1 MSGWVAGS
9 VAVST
14 LVGAYS
20 SSKAS
25 SAQQQSA
32 SEATQAQKDTSLQ
45 QMQIQSDIADKQLA
59 AQLGISE
66 KQLALQREQYNKQ
79 IELGEPFRQG
89 GITGQNMLL
98 AQLQGPYGS
107 AKFGGVPGYDPASAM
122 RDFGGVAGYDP
133 ASAMRNFSAAD
144 FQTDPGYAFRL
155 SEGMKALDRT
165 AASRGGLLSGATLKG
180 AQRYGSDLAS
190 QEYGNAYNR
199 FQTNRA
205 TQSQEYQNAFNRY
218 QAERAARE
226 QGYGN
231 AFNRFQAERT
241 NTLAP
246 LQSLAGVGQSAT
258 QQAQQAAQNYATGAS
273 GTYANLATGQTGTL
287 GALGA
292 GQTGALGAFGA
303 AQGSNIIGAGNARA
317 SGYVGGANALSSGLG
332 QGLNFYQN
340 QQYLNNLNLAR
351 NPNAYGAN
359 MMNTQPVGVTSG
371 NPVYYDF

>member
-1 MSGWVAGS
+1 MTFWVAGS
-9 VAVST
+9 IAGSA
-14 LVGAYS
+14 LIGNLAS
-20 SSKAS
+20 SRAS

-32 SEATQAQKDTSLQ
+32 GEATQAQR
-45 QMQIQSDIADKQLA
+45 DIADQ
-59 AQLGISE
+59 QT
-66 KQLALQREQYNKQ
+66 ALQREQYLKQ
-79 IELGEPFRQG
+79 LELNAPFREAG
-89 GITGQNMLL
+89 LTGTNMLL

-122 RDFGGVAGYDP
+122 RNFGGVAGYDP
-133 ASAMRNFSAAD
+133 ASAMRNFGAAD
-144 FQTDPGYAFRL
+144 FQADPGYAFRL

-199 FQTNRA
+199 FQANRA

-218 QAERAARE
+218 QAERAAQE

-258 QQAQQAAQNYATGAS
+258 QQAQQASQNYATGA
-273 GTYANLATGQTGTL
+273 
-287 GALGA
+287 
-292 GQTGALGAFGA
+292 TGALANYGN
-303 AQGSNIIGAGNARA
+303 AQASNLIGQGNARA
-317 SGYVGGANALSSGLG
+317 SGYVGGANALSGGVG
-332 QGLNFYQN
+332 QALNFYQN
-340 QQYLNNLNLAR
+340 QNLVNQLAANRGGNYLTGPTTMDYSTPLT
-351 NPNAYGAN
+351 YGG
-359 MMNTQPVGVTSG
+359 TGIG
-371 NPVYYDF
+371 

>member
-1 MSGWVAGS
+1 MTFWVAGS
-9 VAVST
+9 IAGSA
-14 LVGAYS
+14 LIGNLAS
-20 SSKAS
+20 SRAS

-32 SEATQAQKDTSLQ
+32 GEATQAQR
-45 QMQIQSDIADKQLA
+45 DIADQ
-59 AQLGISE
+59 QT
-66 KQLALQREQYNKQ
+66 ALQREQYLKQ
-79 IELGEPFRQG
+79 LELNAPFREAG
-89 GITGQNMLL
+89 LTGQNMLL

-122 RDFGGVAGYDP
+122 RNFGGVAGYDP
-133 ASAMRNFSAAD
+133 ASAMRNFGAAD
-144 FQTDPGYAFRL
+144 FQADPGYAFRL

-199 FQTNRA
+199 FQANRA

-218 QAERAARE
+218 QAERAAQE

-258 QQAQQAAQNYATGAS
+258 QQAQQASQNYATGA
-273 GTYANLATGQTGTL
+273 
-287 GALGA
+287 
-292 GQTGALGAFGA
+292 TGALANYGN
-303 AQGSNIIGAGNARA
+303 AQASNLIGQGNARA
-317 SGYVGGANALSSGLG
+317 SGYVGGANALSSGVG
-332 QGLNFYQN
+332 QALNFYQN
-340 QQYLNNLNLAR
+340 QNLVNQLQNNSLR
-351 NPNAYGAN
+351 SQYGAGN
-359 MMNTQPVGVTSG
+359 VYTPSGSTGSTNYMANTG
-371 NPVYYDF
+371 FIE